1 MKPWLK
7 IALILVVVLAVDVAY
22 GQGCSQCKMLSEQG
36 SGHGGMDDASFG
48 SNINMGILYL
58 MAIPYIL
65 LIFFFR
71 KKIISGFRNLMGL
84 NKERSGKP
92 LDSQA

>member
-1 MKPWLK
+1 MKHWLK
-7 IALILVVVLAVDVAY
+7 IALVIVVLLAVDQAF

-36 SGHGGMDDASFG
+36 SGNGGMDEASFG
-48 SNINMGILYL
+48 TNINMGILYL

-71 KKIISGFRNLMGL
+71 KKIISGFRSLIR
-84 NKERSGKP
+84 K
-92 LDSQA
+92 

>member
-7 IALILVVVLAVDVAY
+7 IALVLVVLLVVDQAF
-22 GQGCSQCKMLSEQG
+22 GQGCSQCKMLAEQG
-36 SGHGGMDDASFG
+36 SGHG
-48 SNINMGILYL
+48 GILYL

-71 KKIISGFRNLMGL
+71 KKIISGFRNLI
-84 NKERSGKP
+84 GK
-92 LDSQA
+92 